1 MQRREFAAAV
11 TAAIAA
17 PAVLAAPPAQA
28 AASDRAASDR
38 AASDRAERR
47 GDESRGGEGLP
58 HHMLAVLAAE
68 LDDKVAARAL
78 VPHLY
83 DVGFDWRPETAALGE
98 LDFIV
103 AYGFGN
109 RPPAGGG
116 DPSKVRHEPGPVNEA
131 LADTVAA
138 LRKRRDVPVYAQWEI
153 ARFLESKHHM
163 TDVTSIEPV
172 VGPDG
177 TLTYLSTDGVAAQV
191 AEARKALPGGI
202 GTAGVIGF
210 RDHVKRCVQTTRD
223 RGMRAYAPRGIELP
237 ATYDAES
244 GQAWTRR
251 RDLYLVHDMT
261 AQWTVLRQKLI
272 ARAYPNG

>member
-28 AASDRAASDR
+28 ASDRAD
-38 AASDRAERR
+38 ERR
-47 GDESRGGEGLP
+47 GSEHRTDARRGGEGLP

-116 DPSKVRHEPGPVNEA
+116 DPAKVRYEPGPVNEA

-138 LRKRRDVPVYAQWEI
+138 LRRRRDVPVYAQWEI
-153 ARFLESKHHM
+153 AHFLESKHQM

-172 VGPDG
+172 VAPDG
-177 TLTYLSTDGVAAQV
+177 TITYLSTDGVAAQV

-223 RGMRAYAPRGIELP
+223 RGMRAFAPRGIELP